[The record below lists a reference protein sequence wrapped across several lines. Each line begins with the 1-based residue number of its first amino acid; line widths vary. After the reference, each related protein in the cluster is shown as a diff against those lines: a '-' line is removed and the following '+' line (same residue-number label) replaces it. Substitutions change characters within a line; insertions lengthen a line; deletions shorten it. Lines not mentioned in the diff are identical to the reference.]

1 MNEKDVIQHF
11 ISQQQ
16 FSSVAQGIGD
26 DCAVLNISPNHQLV
40 TTIDTMVEGRHFV
53 KQSPPFELG
62 YKLVASSLSDIASMG
77 ANPKWATL
85 SITLTEFN
93 SLWLS
98 KFAKGLLEC
107 AHKHNVAL
115 VGGDTTLGKQLT
127 MSLQVMGEVPIAKAN
142 MRNKAQAG
150 DIIFVSGVIGCA
162 AHALKYLQD
171 NDYQHSVLSQ
181 KQISALYIPPS
192 RIDMAIELR
201 DLIHSCID
209 ISDGLLHELEILC
222 QQSHVGA
229 ELNLEKILIEQDTDT
244 LYAITAGDDYELL
257 FTAQPQSQ
265 QNIAQ
270 IASKYQCPLTA
281 IGIITDSHQ
290 IELLKDNEH
299 ISYPDT
305 SGFDHFQSVS

>member
-40 TTIDTMVEGRHFV
+40 TTTDTMVEGRHFV

-98 KFAKGLLEC
+98 KFSQGLLEC
-107 AHKHNVAL
+107 AHNNNVAL
-115 VGGDTTLGKQLT
+115 VGGDTTLGEQLAL
-127 MSLQVMGEVPIAKAN
+127 SLQVLGEVPIAKAN
-142 MRNKAQAG
+142 LRNHAQVG
-150 DIIFVSGVIGCA
+150 DVIYVSGMIGCA
-162 AHALKYLQD
+162 AHALKHLQD
-171 NDYQHSVLSQ
+171 NDFHHAALSQ
-181 KQISALYIPPS
+181 EQISAFYRPPS
-192 RIDMAIELR
+192 RVAMAIELR
-201 DLIHSCID
+201 DHIHACID

-229 ELNLEKILIEQDTDT
+229 KLNLEKIIIEEGIDSIA
-244 LYAITAGDDYELL
+244 AITAGDDYELL
-257 FTAQPQSQ
+257 FTARQQSEQ
-265 QNIAQ
+265 QISQ
-270 IASKYQCPLTA
+270 ISSKFNCPLTA
-281 IGIITDSHQ
+281 IGIITNNHQ
-290 IELLKDNEH
+290 IELFMNKEH
-299 ISYPDT
+299 VKYPGIT
-305 SGFDHFQSVS
+305 GFDHFQSVS